1 MFHTLHTDSREHTFV
16 HHGEDLTP
24 TQSIKLMELVGQFA
38 DVLSFMP
45 EMMHMV
51 YHEIKMKPNGSIQ
64 LYNDFQKLNHGTS
77 TATLSPV
84 WMKWWSCLR
93 HGLFPPST
101 SLLAAHISSGSK
113 KNKTRNP
120 STIDGHRPP
129 PPSSVH
135 SHIPLQCQHPL
146 HQLVRPHTPPQGSPG
161 GTGVMAKL
169 KQCHLRLSKAQYLGY
184 HIGWA
189 LLKPQEQ
196 VEQAF

>member
-1 MFHTLHTDSREHTFV
+1 MPVFHTLHTDSREHTFV

-113 KNKTRNP
+113 KTKPATLQQLMDIDLHPHHQFTATYLYSVNIH
-120 STIDGHRPP
+120 STNWSD
-129 PPSSVH
+129 
-135 SHIPLQCQHPL
+135 HIH
-146 HQLVRPHTPPQGSPG
+146 
-161 GTGVMAKL
+161 
-169 KQCHLRLSKAQYLGY
+169 HLREVLGEL
-184 HIGWA
+184 G
-189 LLKPQEQ
+189 
-196 VEQAF
+196 